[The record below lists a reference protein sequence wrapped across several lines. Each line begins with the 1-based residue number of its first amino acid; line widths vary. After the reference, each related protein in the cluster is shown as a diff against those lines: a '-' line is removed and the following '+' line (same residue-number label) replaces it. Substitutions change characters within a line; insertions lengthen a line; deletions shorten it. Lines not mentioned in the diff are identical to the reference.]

1 MASEPPLIDL
11 SSKEHDSDQDLSEWT
26 DQELVE
32 RCQAIQP
39 LDLSA
44 YQELVRRHESLVF
57 NTCLKIIRSYQDA
70 EEVCQDTFVQVYH
83 RMHQF
88 EHRAAFKTWL
98 FRIVYNLCLRRRET
112 MSRRVAKETAAGE
125 NLAHRLKEKEQET
138 DSKIQLSQTIEEAMD
153 RLDED
158 QREIIFLKYISG
170 LTLQEIADVLKVSLS
185 AAKMR
190 LYRSLDRFK
199 ESYVKLDHQS
209 AA

>member
-1 MASEPPLIDL
+1 
-11 SSKEHDSDQDLSEWT
+11 
-26 DQELVE
+26 
-32 RCQAIQP
+32 
-39 LDLSA
+39 
-44 YQELVRRHESLVF
+44 
-57 NTCLKIIRSYQDA
+57 
-70 EEVCQDTFVQVYH
+70 
-83 RMHQF
+83 
-88 EHRAAFKTWL
+88 
-98 FRIVYNLCLRRRET
+98 

>member
-112 MSRRVAKETAAGE
+112 MSRHVAKETAAGE

-138 DSKIQLSQTIEEAMD
+138 DSKIQLS
-153 RLDED
+153 
-158 QREIIFLKYISG
+158 
-170 LTLQEIADVLKVSLS
+170 
-185 AAKMR
+185 
-190 LYRSLDRFK
+190 
-199 ESYVKLDHQS
+199 
-209 AA
+209 